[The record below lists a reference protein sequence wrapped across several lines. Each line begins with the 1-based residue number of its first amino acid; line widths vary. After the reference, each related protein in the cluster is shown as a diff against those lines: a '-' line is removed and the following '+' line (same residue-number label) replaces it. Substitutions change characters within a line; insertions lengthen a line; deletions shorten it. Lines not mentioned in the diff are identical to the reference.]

1 MSTDRDHTP
10 PAPGPDDPAQEI
22 ATLRER
28 LREAEETLEAI
39 RSGDV
44 DAVVIGGGDGQ
55 PQVYTLET
63 ADQSYR
69 ILVEQMQEGALTLM
83 ADGTVL
89 YCNRRLASLLDTP
102 ATRIV
107 GARLQSFVA
116 GDQVAALETLIR
128 AGSGKGEIAIK
139 AGEGGAVPAY
149 FTFSTL
155 GDAAPGSPKG
165 ALCCVVTD
173 LTEQRRTEGLL
184 RQSQKMEAIGQLTGG
199 VAHDFNNLLMVVS
212 GGLDMLAR
220 GPDPARQERLL
231 SGMRNAVQRGAGLT
245 RQLLAFSR
253 RHALE
258 PVPIDVAR
266 QVDEMRELLDRSLSG
281 AVQVNTDF
289 APDLWPVLADPTE
302 FELVLLNLTVNAR
315 DALAEGGLITI
326 GGENRHLDGEDG
338 LTGEF
343 VRITVVDTG
352 EGMPEAVI
360 ARACEPFFTTKD
372 IGKGSGLGLAQAY
385 GFARE
390 SGGLLKIDSEVGV
403 GTTISIL
410 LPRSHAVPAAG
421 PSATEHAF
429 TAFSAAPGTVGV
441 ALLVEDDAEVAV
453 LVGEMLTQL
462 GYEVIRAASG
472 GAALGALADGRR
484 IDLVFS
490 DVMMPGG
497 MNGVE
502 LAREV
507 RQRRPELPILLTSGF
522 AEAVRREVE
531 AEGIALLPKPY
542 RLRDLAEALTG
553 LTADRTAV

>member
-1 MSTDRDHTP
+1 LS
-10 PAPGPDDPAQEI
+10 AGPDLPASPEKG
-22 ATLRER
+22 AGDLAHENASLRER

-55 PQVYTLET
+55 PQIYTLET

-89 YCNRRLASLLDTP
+89 YCNRRLARLLGVA

-107 GARLQSFVA
+107 GSRLQDFVA
-116 GDQVAALETLIR
+116 DDQIPALEALIR
-128 AGSGKGEIAIK
+128 AGTGRGEIAIK
-139 AGEGGAVPAY
+139 AGDGGAVPAH
-149 FTFSTL
+149 FTFSEL
-155 GDAAPGSPKG
+155 GDAAPGSPTG

-231 SGMRNAVQRGAGLT
+231 AGMRNAVQRGAGLT

-258 PVPIDVAR
+258 PEPIDVAR
-266 QVDEMRELLDRSLSG
+266 QVGDMRELLDRSLSG
-281 AVQVNTDF
+281 AVQVGTDF

-315 DALAEGGLITI
+315 DALADGGVITI
-326 GGENRHLDGEDG
+326 GGDNCRFADEDG

-343 VRITVVDTG
+343 VRITVADTG
-352 EGMPEAVI
+352 AGMPESVI

-390 SGGLLKIDSEVGV
+390 SGGALKIESEVGV
-403 GTTISIL
+403 GTIISIL
-410 LPRSHAVPAAG
+410 LPRSRVAPVAA
-421 PSATEHAF
+421 PSAPEHAF
-429 TAFSAAPGTVGV
+429 APFSAAPGSVGV
-441 ALLVEDDAEVAV
+441 ALMVEDDAEVGV
-453 LVGEMLTQL
+453 LVGEMLMQL
-462 GYEVIRAASG
+462 GYEVIRAASA
-472 GAALGALADGRR
+472 GAALGALADGRD

-497 MNGVE
+497 MNGVD

-507 RQRRPELPILLTSGF
+507 RQRRPDLPVLLTSGF

-542 RLRDLAEALTG
+542 RLTDLAEALAT
-553 LTADRTAV
+553 LKS

>member
-1 MSTDRDHTP
+1 M
-10 PAPGPDDPAQEI
+10 PDAADLAQDN
-22 ATLRER
+22 ASLRER

-55 PQVYTLET
+55 PQIYTLET
-63 ADQSYR
+63 ADQTYR

-89 YCNRRLASLLDTP
+89 YCNRRLAGLLGVP
-102 ATRIV
+102 ATRVV
-107 GARLQSFVA
+107 GARLQNFVA
-116 GDQVAALETLIR
+116 EAEVAALEALIA
-128 AGSGKGEIAIK
+128 AGSAKGEIAIK
-139 AGEGGAVPAY
+139 AAHGGALLVH
-149 FTFSTL
+149 FTFSEL

-173 LTEQRRTEGLL
+173 LTEQRHTEGLL

-199 VAHDFNNLLMVVS
+199 VAHDFNNLLMVIS
-212 GGLDMLAR
+212 GGLDMMAR
-220 GPDPARQERLL
+220 GPDPTRRERLL

-258 PVPIDVAR
+258 PEPIDIAR
-266 QVDEMRELLDRSLSG
+266 QVGEMRELLDRSLSG
-281 AVQVNTDF
+281 AVQVRTAF

-315 DALAEGGLITI
+315 DAMADGGRITVGGDNRRLA
-326 GGENRHLDGEDG
+326 GEDG

-343 VRITVVDTG
+343 VQITVADTG
-352 EGMPEAVI
+352 EGMPESVI

-390 SGGLLKIDSEVGV
+390 SGGTLKIESEVGV

-410 LPRSHAVPAAG
+410 LPRSLAAPAA
-421 PSATEHAF
+421 ATATSEHAF
-429 TAFSAAPGTVGV
+429 TAFGAMPGSVGV
-441 ALLVEDDAEVAV
+441 ALLVEDDVEVGV
-453 LVGEMLTQL
+453 LVGEMLAQL
-462 GYEVIRAASG
+462 GYEVIRAASAV
-472 GAALGALADGRR
+472 AALGALADGRT

-507 RQRRPELPILLTSGF
+507 RRRRPNLPVLLTSGF
-522 AEAVRREVE
+522 AESVRREVE
-531 AEGIALLPKPY
+531 SEGIALLPKPY
-542 RLRDLAEALTG
+542 RIGDLAEALAA
-553 LTADRTAV
+553 LTD